1 MRLRKQVEKE
11 MRFAISLAIF
21 NLVEVHLIHIPL
33 IKLGSVGI
41 TTCSDIEFEF
51 EPSSLIRKRDGG
63 PKENEGMFVDVEPS
77 KLLDAIAGTRAS
89 KLDCK

>member
-1 MRLRKQVEKE
+1 M
-11 MRFAISLAIF
+11 
-21 NLVEVHLIHIPL
+21 
-33 IKLGSVGI
+33 KLGSVGI

-63 PKENEGMFVDVEPS
+63 PKENEGILVDVDPS
-77 KLLDAIAGTRAS
+77 KLLDAITGTCTS